1 MRPAWGSSYP
11 GHLLPTDPPRFSDQ
25 TGYGHLHADV
35 RELDDVKPLDGLRWA
50 HRAEWRVDLAGAGAR
65 CDADGWMCARAP
77 LSSPP
82 PPLDADPRTRGAR
95 SPSPP
100 PLAFGGEER

>member
-35 RELDDVKPLDGLRWA
+35 RELDGVKPLDGLRWA
-50 HRAEWRVDLAGAGAR
+50 QRAE
-65 CDADGWMCARAP
+65 
-77 LSSPP
+77 
-82 PPLDADPRTRGAR
+82 
-95 SPSPP
+95 
-100 PLAFGGEER
+100 